1 MKKDPKKKKSYS
13 IIRKLRK
20 EGKLP
25 EEMEIFVSN
34 LSLEDLIALKLE
46 ISSRPVSGKLFGI
59 PIWKSIPFIVRDAV
73 LKTAISVCRTK
84 VDAANLIGMDVD
96 KMDNLLKKYNTID
109 FFEEIGLDYISASP
123 FRIPIARLAAAQSKI
138 KKKN

>member
-1 MKKDPKKKKSYS
+1 MKKDLKKKKSYS

-25 EEMEIFVSN
+25 EEMEIFISN
-34 LSLEDLIALKLE
+34 LSLEELIALKLE

-109 FFEEIGLDYISASP
+109 FFEETD
-123 FRIPIARLAAAQSKI
+123 
-138 KKKN
+138 

>member
-1 MKKDPKKKKSYS
+1 MKKDLKKKKSYS

-109 FFEEIGLDYISASP
+109 FFEETD
-123 FRIPIARLAAAQSKI
+123 
-138 KKKN
+138 

>member
-1 MKKDPKKKKSYS
+1 MKKDEKNKKRYS
-13 IIRKLRK
+13 VIRKLRRD
-20 EGKLP
+20 GKLS

-46 ISSRPVSGKLFGI
+46 ISSKPVNGKLFGI

-73 LKTAISVCRTK
+73 LKTAISVCKTK

-96 KMDNLLKKYNTID
+96 KMDNLLKKYNTIG
-109 FFEEIGLDYISASP
+109 FFEENS
-123 FRIPIARLAAAQSKI
+123 
-138 KKKN
+138 

>member
-1 MKKDPKKKKSYS
+1 MKKDSKNKKSYS

-25 EEMEIFVSN
+25 EEMEIFVAN
-34 LSLEDLIALKLE
+34 LPLEDLIALKLE
-46 ISSRPVSGKLFGI
+46 ISSRPVSGKLFGM

-73 LKTAISVCRTK
+73 LKSAFSVCKTK

-109 FFEEIGLDYISASP
+109 FFEETDWHNLRNLYSYD
-123 FRIPIARLAAAQSKI
+123 
-138 KKKN
+138 

>member
-1 MKKDPKKKKSYS
+1 MKKESKKKKSYS

-34 LSLEDLIALKLE
+34 LPLEDLIALKLE

-109 FFEEIGLDYISASP
+109 FFEETD
-123 FRIPIARLAAAQSKI
+123 
-138 KKKN
+138 

>member
-1 MKKDPKKKKSYS
+1 MKKESKNKKSYS

-20 EGKLP
+20 EGKLS

-109 FFEEIGLDYISASP
+109 FFEETD
-123 FRIPIARLAAAQSKI
+123 
-138 KKKN
+138 

>member
-1 MKKDPKKKKSYS
+1 MKKDSKKKKSYS

-20 EGKLP
+20 EGNLP

-109 FFEEIGLDYISASP
+109 FFEETD
-123 FRIPIARLAAAQSKI
+123 
-138 KKKN
+138 

>member
-25 EEMEIFVSN
+25 EEMEIFVAN
-34 LSLEDLIALKLE
+34 LSLEDLIGLKLE

-109 FFEEIGLDYISASP
+109 FFEETD
-123 FRIPIARLAAAQSKI
+123 
-138 KKKN
+138 

>member
-1 MKKDPKKKKSYS
+1 MKKDSKKKKSYS

-109 FFEEIGLDYISASP
+109 FFEETD
-123 FRIPIARLAAAQSKI
+123 
-138 KKKN
+138 

>member
-46 ISSRPVSGKLFGI
+46 ISSRPVSGKLFGM

-109 FFEEIGLDYISASP
+109 FFEETD
-123 FRIPIARLAAAQSKI
+123 
-138 KKKN
+138 

>member
-1 MKKDPKKKKSYS
+1 MKKDLKKKKSYS

-46 ISSRPVSGKLFGI
+46 IASKPISGKLYGI

-73 LKTAISVCRTK
+73 LKTAISVCKTK
-84 VDAANLIGMDVD
+84 VDAANMIGMDVD

-109 FFEEIGLDYISASP
+109 FFEESD
-123 FRIPIARLAAAQSKI
+123 
-138 KKKN
+138 

>member
-96 KMDNLLKKYNTID
+96 KMNNLLKKYNTID
-109 FFEEIGLDYISASP
+109 FFEETD
-123 FRIPIARLAAAQSKI
+123 
-138 KKKN
+138 

>member
-1 MKKDPKKKKSYS
+1 MKKESKKKKSYS

-25 EEMEIFVSN
+25 EEMEIFVAN

-109 FFEEIGLDYISASP
+109 FFEETD
-123 FRIPIARLAAAQSKI
+123 
-138 KKKN
+138 

>member
-1 MKKDPKKKKSYS
+1 MKKDSKKKKNYS

-20 EGKLP
+20 KGKLS

-34 LSLEDLIALKLE
+34 LSIEDLIALKLE
-46 ISSRPVSGKLFGI
+46 ISSKPVNGRLFGI

-73 LKTAISVCRTK
+73 LKTAISVCKTK
-84 VDAANLIGMDVD
+84 VDAANMIGMDVD

-109 FFEEIGLDYISASP
+109 FFEETD
-123 FRIPIARLAAAQSKI
+123 
-138 KKKN
+138 

>member
-20 EGKLP
+20 EGKLS

-109 FFEEIGLDYISASP
+109 FFEETD
-123 FRIPIARLAAAQSKI
+123 
-138 KKKN
+138 

>member
-1 MKKDPKKKKSYS
+1 MKEKKNKKNYS

-34 LSLEDLIALKLE
+34 LPLEDLIALKLE

-73 LKTAISVCRTK
+73 LKTAISVCKTK

-109 FFEEIGLDYISASP
+109 FFEETD
-123 FRIPIARLAAAQSKI
+123 
-138 KKKN
+138 

>member
-1 MKKDPKKKKSYS
+1 MKKESKKKKSYS

-25 EEMEIFVSN
+25 EEMEIFISN

-84 VDAANLIGMDVD
+84 VDAANFIGMDVD

-109 FFEEIGLDYISASP
+109 FFEETD
-123 FRIPIARLAAAQSKI
+123 
-138 KKKN
+138 

>member
-1 MKKDPKKKKSYS
+1 MKENKKKKSYS

-109 FFEEIGLDYISASP
+109 FFEKTD
-123 FRIPIARLAAAQSKI
+123 
-138 KKKN
+138 

>member
-1 MKKDPKKKKSYS
+1 MKKESKKKKSYS

-109 FFEEIGLDYISASP
+109 FFEETD
-123 FRIPIARLAAAQSKI
+123 
-138 KKKN
+138 

>member
-13 IIRKLRK
+13 IIRKLRR

-25 EEMEIFVSN
+25 EEMEIFVAN
-34 LSLEDLIALKLE
+34 LPFEDLIALKLE

-109 FFEEIGLDYISASP
+109 FFEETD
-123 FRIPIARLAAAQSKI
+123 
-138 KKKN
+138 

>member
-25 EEMEIFVSN
+25 EEMEIFISN
-34 LSLEDLIALKLE
+34 LSLEELIALKLE

-84 VDAANLIGMDVD
+84 VDAANFIGMDVD

-109 FFEEIGLDYISASP
+109 FFEETD
-123 FRIPIARLAAAQSKI
+123 
-138 KKKN
+138 

>member
-1 MKKDPKKKKSYS
+1 MKKDEKNKKRYS
-13 IIRKLRK
+13 VIRKLRRD
-20 EGKLP
+20 GKLS

-46 ISSRPVSGKLFGI
+46 ISSKPVNGKLFGI

-73 LKTAISVCRTK
+73 LKTAISVCKTK

-96 KMDNLLKKYNTID
+96 TMDNLLKKYNTIG
-109 FFEEIGLDYISASP
+109 FFEDTT
-123 FRIPIARLAAAQSKI
+123 
-138 KKKN
+138 

>member
-1 MKKDPKKKKSYS
+1 
-13 IIRKLRK
+13 
-20 EGKLP
+20 
-25 EEMEIFVSN
+25 MEIFVSN

-109 FFEEIGLDYISASP
+109 FFEETD
-123 FRIPIARLAAAQSKI
+123 
-138 KKKN
+138 

>member
-109 FFEEIGLDYISASP
+109 FFEETD
-123 FRIPIARLAAAQSKI
+123 
-138 KKKN
+138 

>member
-1 MKKDPKKKKSYS
+1 MKKDEKNKKRYS
-13 IIRKLRK
+13 VIRKLRRD
-20 EGKLP
+20 GKLS

-46 ISSRPVSGKLFGI
+46 LSSKPVNGKLFGI

-73 LKTAISVCRTK
+73 LKTAISVCKTK

-109 FFEEIGLDYISASP
+109 FFEETD
-123 FRIPIARLAAAQSKI
+123 
-138 KKKN
+138 

>member
-20 EGKLP
+20 EGKLS

-96 KMDNLLKKYNTID
+96 KMNNLLKKYNTID
-109 FFEEIGLDYISASP
+109 FFEETD
-123 FRIPIARLAAAQSKI
+123 
-138 KKKN
+138 

>member
-1 MKKDPKKKKSYS
+1 MKKESKKKKNYS

-25 EEMEIFVSN
+25 EEMEIFVAN

-46 ISSRPVSGKLFGI
+46 ISSRPVSGKLFGM

-73 LKTAISVCRTK
+73 LKTAISVCKTK

-109 FFEEIGLDYISASP
+109 FFEETD
-123 FRIPIARLAAAQSKI
+123 
-138 KKKN
+138 

>member
-1 MKKDPKKKKSYS
+1 MKKHPKKKKSYS

-46 ISSRPVSGKLFGI
+46 IASKPISGKLYGI

-84 VDAANLIGMDVD
+84 VDAANLLGMDVD
-96 KMDNLLKKYNTID
+96 KINNLLKKYNTID
-109 FFEEIGLDYISASP
+109 FFEETD
-123 FRIPIARLAAAQSKI
+123 
-138 KKKN
+138 

>member
-1 MKKDPKKKKSYS
+1 MKKDSKKKKSYS

-34 LSLEDLIALKLE
+34 LPLEDLIALKLE

-96 KMDNLLKKYNTID
+96 KMDNLLKKYNTIG
-109 FFEEIGLDYISASP
+109 FFEETD
-123 FRIPIARLAAAQSKI
+123 
-138 KKKN
+138 